1 MPVNVS
7 KTNVVFCLSLS
18 PQQTICLKYLE
29 ERRRRIFFSCHRS
42 QVTLKFIYSHCRTRV
57 ESNVFL
63 LIPFGFAHFVSSVI
77 LLYYI
82 SRTLPRFAKNA
93 QEQRKRKRN
102 AARKKTSIEELDGN
116 SPKIR
121 TVDLKIL
128 LIQKWWQEKILKFP
142 LESIYNNFRSKIAQ

>member
-1 MPVNVS
+1 MEHELNRTCFFDPFWLCAFRLIS
-7 KTNVVFCLSLS
+7 YSFILYFQDTAK
-18 PQQTICLKYLE
+18 ICE
-29 ERRRRIFFSCHRS
+29 ECS
-42 QVTLKFIYSHCRTRV
+42 
-57 ESNVFL
+57 
-63 LIPFGFAHFVSSVI
+63 
-77 LLYYI
+77 
-82 SRTLPRFAKNA
+82 A

-102 AARKKTSIEELDGN
+102 AARKKTSIEEVDGN